1 MLGIGSLTRPGLR
14 RYTVG
19 TVDVC
24 LQANSTPFG
33 DIEVALRLNSDGSQQ
48 IIDTVDANCQVTV
61 SADWAALARWALTET
76 RLGYLINDNEVELD
90 GSFMVLAYA
99 DGCVSWPKTPQD
111 QQWSHRFFETMETYR
126 RPRLDP
132 AYLELMDKIEETNS
146 HTSDTASQQSTEE
159 GCGVAPQS
167 DPVRPCTRPP

>member
-1 MLGIGSLTRPGLR
+1 
-14 RYTVG
+14 
-19 TVDVC
+19 
-24 LQANSTPFG
+24 
-33 DIEVALRLNSDGSQQ
+33 
-48 IIDTVDANCQVTV
+48 
-61 SADWAALARWALTET
+61 
-76 RLGYLINDNEVELD
+76 
-90 GSFMVLAYA
+90 
-99 DGCVSWPKTPQD
+99 
-111 QQWSHRFFETMETYR
+111 METYR